1 MRELSEAE
9 NSPCSD
15 FIPKV
20 YDGLRNGSDFGR
32 EGYVLVNRTS
42 FGMAWSK
49 SEAREAKKWSL

>member
-1 MRELSEAE
+1 METPL
-9 NSPCSD
+9 PCSD

-20 YDGLRNGSDFGR
+20 YDGLRSGSDFGR

-49 SEAREAKKWSL
+49 SEAREAKKWSLWPL